1 MLESLRDNQKL
12 TLLVISLA
20 SFMSF
25 LDISIVNVSLP
36 TMAKYFGVT
45 TNDILWTI
53 LIYIIVLGSFLI
65 VFGKLAQQ
73 KGFKKVFLTGFVIF
87 IVGSSLSGISTQ
99 FHELILFR
107 LVQAFGAAM
116 FSAITAAM
124 VLEYLPENKRGRNL
138 GIVTTIG
145 SLGLALGPLLGGF
158 ITEYINFHW
167 IFFINIP
174 IGIIGIILGHA
185 TLHETRKHPGSL
197 DLVGVTM
204 FFIAQSTLI
213 FALNKGL
220 DYGWTSTI
228 ILGSFIC
235 SIIFWVLFVLQ
246 ESRAGEPLIN
256 LNYLKMK
263 EIALANSANI
273 LSNMPFAGAV
283 VLLPFYFEVVKGMS
297 TSHSGLMLTLMPIAI
312 FIVGPLAGTIS
323 DKIAPNRV
331 TLVGAVIGVIGCVV
345 LSTFNPSSS
354 FLYIAIGLLILG
366 ASVAAF
372 NPPNTKFILSESP
385 SKYRGIASGLVNTSN
400 MLGNGF
406 GTGILGTVAAMV
418 VYNTVGP
425 STSDKLSPVLV
436 SQGLHNAFLVGAL
449 AMGIALILI
458 AMTKYTEPEK

>member
-20 SFMSF
+20 NFMSF

-256 LNYLKMK
+256 LNYLKMR
-263 EIALANSANI
+263 EISLASSANI

-331 TLVGAVIGVIGCVV
+331 TLMGAVIGVIGCVV

-436 SQGLHNAFLVGAL
+436 SQGLHNAFLVGAV

-458 AMTKYTEPEK
+458 AMTKYTQPEK